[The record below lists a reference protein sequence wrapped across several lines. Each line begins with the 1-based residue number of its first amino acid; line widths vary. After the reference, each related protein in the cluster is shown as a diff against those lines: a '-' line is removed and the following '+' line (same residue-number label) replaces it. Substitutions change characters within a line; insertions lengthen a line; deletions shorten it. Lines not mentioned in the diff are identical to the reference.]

1 MVQMVKSLP
10 AVQET
15 QARSPGGEDVLER
28 GVAPTAVFLPG
39 EPRGQRS
46 MADYR
51 LHEVAKAWT

>member
-1 MVQMVKSLP
+1 MVQMVKSLSLP

-15 QARSPGGEDVLER
+15 QARSPGGDVLER

-46 MADYR
+46 MADYSTQHR
-51 LHEVAKAWT
+51 SQT